1 MKKILP
7 KELLS
12 RLGSFWSSIVNSKAL
27 IRQMFAG
34 VLSNHEQAELSVTE
48 LVTGVSSKEVTAGNT
63 IAWHKFVFS
72 SSSAMTVV
80 YGDPSSSYGVSYIY
94 GELDGT
100 GVLYRLPE
108 NTMAVPFLYDDIV
121 NPTKILCSGVDYI
134 VQNGSIKFLKPLTY
148 DTASI
153 TLYARNM
160 QVDSGFVANRLGY
173 LIDANLSDRVFRDVP
188 FTLLWRMA
196 TYGATYADSMR
207 LIGYCSGTPTTA
219 NKETILA
226 TATLDLCTLV
236 ITDFNCYAV
245 PLDQTVSVQ
254 AGQVVPPGT
263 FLSSNAKLLH
273 NKQSLLSSEIPSPVN
288 EGYVFRYG
296 SEGMLAAGMI
306 IVQANVKGELAGA
319 LRLLKRT
326 LPLESRVFIFSHKAV
341 APATTSLS
349 FAASNTTSVNGV
361 TVPAASTT
369 MQLQAKTMVKLKY
382 NSSGY

>member
-1 MKKILP
+1 
-7 KELLS
+7 
-12 RLGSFWSSIVNSKAL
+12 
-27 IRQMFAG
+27 
-34 VLSNHEQAELSVTE
+34 
-48 LVTGVSSKEVTAGNT
+48 
-63 IAWHKFVFS
+63 
-72 SSSAMTVV
+72 
-80 YGDPSSSYGVSYIY
+80 
-94 GELDGT
+94 
-100 GVLYRLPE
+100 
-108 NTMAVPFLYDDIV
+108 
-121 NPTKILCSGVDYI
+121 
-134 VQNGSIKFLKPLTY
+134 
-148 DTASI
+148 
-153 TLYARNM
+153 M
-160 QVDSGFVANRLGY
+160 QVDSSFVANRLGY
-173 LIDANLSDRVFRDVP
+173 LIDANLSDRVFREVP

-361 TVPAASTT
+361 TVPVASTT